1 MKKIKILAIICALAM
16 ATNVHAALQS
26 RPGVDAKNASVSDF
40 FKLIREMEA
49 TGGVMGLNA
58 NFARNSTTGEYE
70 ETTETN
76 SVDVHMCKNTEWGAA
91 AMLASSDYGAGN
103 NNITNTYDKTN
114 KTYGVTASTTGDMTG
129 VFGMYGGSAFEE
141 YVAGAI
147 ISKMNSSDS
156 YCGYLT
162 KAAPRYMDSY
172 MEGTSYQDLSRYIP
186 GDATYEMKTFR
197 GGTSV
202 FIYNTDPIFVRGG
215 SGMLA
220 SSSENGKPYPASYY
234 IWGARACMW
243 VGDGI

>member
-129 VFGMYGGSAFEE
+129 IFGMYGGSAFEE

-147 ISKMNSSDS
+147 ISKMNSSYS

-162 KAAPRYMDSY
+162 K
-172 MEGTSYQDLSRYIP
+172 DLSRYIP

-197 GGTSV
+197 WGTSV
-202 FIYNTDPIFVRGG
+202 FIYNTNPIFVRGG

-220 SSSENGKPYPASYY
+220 SSPESGRPYPTSNH